1 MYRVFGEIPVRR
13 HRPTS
18 AASEAVLLGRLSA
31 ESIVAPRKPARGIG
45 WARCVAA
52 ALAKEAE
59 LEQGGRFFYHGDR
72 RVDRR

>member
-1 MYRVFGEIPVRR
+1 MISGEM
-13 HRPTS
+13 TS
-18 AASEAVLLGRLSA
+18 THLAASEAVLLGRLSA
-31 ESIVAPRKPARGIG
+31 ESIVAPRTPARGIG
-45 WARCVAA
+45 WARCVAT